1 MQQEPS
7 LPETQIW
14 VSARRWIFRL
24 WLLRVPVFSPKQE
37 LNFPTLAQVQEL
49 DFPTLVQGQELGF
62 PTLVQVQ
69 ELGKKLLMRIQPSL
83 FFSLNLC
90 WNASGRCLCWN
101 KFVLQWFF
109 QLKTLDLSDQVL
121 WFWIYIPKQ
130 RDLFINIFW
139 KDIVFVIFLA
149 RLHNIMQLQK
159 EEKNNYLLPI

>member
-1 MQQEPS
+1 MGPLTGNMQQEPS

-49 DFPTLVQGQELGF
+49 GSPTLVQG
-62 PTLVQVQ
+62 Q

-83 FFSLNLC
+83 FFCLNLC

-101 KFVLQWFF
+101 KFVLQWF

-159 EEKNNYLLPI
+159 DEQNNYLLPI